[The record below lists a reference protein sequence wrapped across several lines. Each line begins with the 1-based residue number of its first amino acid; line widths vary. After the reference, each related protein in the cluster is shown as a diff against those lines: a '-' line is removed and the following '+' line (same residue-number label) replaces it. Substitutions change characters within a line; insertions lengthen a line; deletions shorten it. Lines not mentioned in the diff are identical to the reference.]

1 MAAPH
6 RSETGLAMTTLYCVV
21 IWLTFITKANKA
33 ITMIKPAW
41 VNEFPGKIEV
51 CDRDGI
57 LPEMN
62 DRVVFSKEGALL

>member
-1 MAAPH
+1 
-6 RSETGLAMTTLYCVV
+6 
-21 IWLTFITKANKA
+21 
-33 ITMIKPAW
+33 MIKPAW